1 MVTHLKHRKPFGFG
15 KLLGII
21 IIVFGA
27 LQVLSLLN
35 YSIPPVPKTIILWAT
50 GVGSIVGGL
59 RLLIQPRH
67 GIHHLKD
74 VFRHF

>member
-1 MVTHLKHRKPFGFG
+1 MVAHLKHKKPFGLG

-21 IIVFGA
+21 IIVFGT
-27 LQVLSLLN
+27 LQILSLLN
-35 YSIPPVPKTIILWAT
+35 YFISPVPKTIILWAT
-50 GVGSIVGGL
+50 GVGSIIGGL

-74 VFRHF
+74 IFKQF